1 MPRYSHKKFC
11 KPECRHAYQVAL
23 NPLPAERACT
33 RCKIIKP
40 IDQFRART
48 ERPHRRVSWCKACI
62 GEVSKQWGRDNPER
76 LSQHQSRW
84 KYGISPAQRAA
95 MISAQNGACAICKL
109 PLSAEPRAR
118 HIDHN
123 HETGRIRGVL
133 CHACNLALGLTRESL
148 DTLRAMVAY
157 LEDDASRDP
166 ATDDRLIATQYKY
179 LAGRPRQRGAKYPY

>member
-11 KPECRHAYQVAL
+11 KPECRRAYLMAL
-23 NPLPAERACT
+23 NPLPAERACV

-40 IDQFRART
+40 IDQFRVRT
-48 ERPHRRVSWCKACI
+48 GSPHRRLSWCITCQ
-62 GEVSKQWGRDNPER
+62 GEAARQWITDNQER
-76 LSQHQSRW
+76 LSQHRSRW
-84 KYGISPAQRAA
+84 KYGISPARRAA
-95 MISAQNGACAICKL
+95 MIEAQGGACAICKL

-118 HIDHN
+118 HVDHN
-123 HETGRIRGVL
+123 HETGRIRSVL

-166 ATDDRLIATQYKY
+166 ATDDRPFAP
-179 LAGRPRQRGAKYPY
+179 ADRPKQRGTKRPY